1 MSIRVRLT
9 LWYTVLLSLVLAVFA
24 LLVYAVVA
32 RQLASQLEYA
42 IHLQALDAS
51 RTAHALP
58 VASPAV
64 HSSGRW
70 TLPLTGRSL
79 KRTCTSN
86 W

>member
-51 RTAHALP
+51 RTAHASAGGFASGSQLCALDASTDGP
-58 VASPAV
+58 V
-64 HSSGRW
+64 R
-70 TLPLTGRSL
+70 
-79 KRTCTSN
+79 
-86 W
+86 